1 MQLGLKE
8 EQYVMT
14 EWNVKAD
21 TSCKGPSSCKG
32 AKGPQAIAPG
42 DHVLR
47 R

>member
-14 EWNVKAD
+14 ERNVKAD
-21 TSCKGPSSCKG
+21 TSCKGP
-32 AKGPQAIAPG
+32 QAIAPD